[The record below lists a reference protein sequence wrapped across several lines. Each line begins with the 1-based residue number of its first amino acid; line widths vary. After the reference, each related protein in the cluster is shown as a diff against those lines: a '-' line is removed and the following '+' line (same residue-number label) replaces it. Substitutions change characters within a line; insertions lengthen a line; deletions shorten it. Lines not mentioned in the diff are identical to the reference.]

1 MHLKQFHNYEERKD
15 MLKIIASEIV
25 ELDSNVHTG
34 GGTDVTE
41 ALQAVL
47 DRAPECGGVHLIMDG
62 AALVRGL
69 KIYSNTVI
77 ECLNSE
83 CGFFM
88 VDYANRPILS
98 NYNWS
103 FDHIVTHDVK
113 FIGGTYNHNCTKQ
126 VHHLSAEEF
135 PFPQSERENLYA
147 SGHGIFLME
156 LYGMENLV
164 LEGVTFKNQRTY
176 AFCLGCFRNVRIENC
191 SIDMAEHV
199 HPSNQDGLHFFGPGR
214 FLTIRNIRGCTGD
227 DFINLAPD
235 EADGIS
241 DITDVLI
248 DGVFFDDVCQGIRM
262 LSRKDGRLDRV
273 VIRNV
278 TGTYRT
284 FAFSI
289 QPFVRGETFGSYG
302 DIFIENVNLT
312 QKEDYYHYTPL
323 SFMELGGNVDNFTLK
338 NVRFANPNRNS
349 LFIDLGRAFFYRPK
363 ELTAEECEKY
373 QIHDWEELSENI
385 YWMPEKARPVIKNFT
400 LDDVMFSSDE
410 KADDMDYISLK
421 HRIENVMIRNI
432 KLFRTSEAR
441 TSGSL
446 LKMSA
451 ESNIGNLFLENVYA
465 ERIDS
470 VLSGDREHS
479 IEFFRADNVILKDGK
494 KMFDTDAVSVKKEI
508 RSDVYEI

>member
-1 MHLKQFHNYEERKD
+1 
-15 MLKIIASEIV
+15 MLKIIASEV
-25 ELDSNVHTG
+25 AELNSNVHTG
-34 GGTDVTE
+34 GGTDVTK
-41 ALQAVL
+41 ALQDVL
-47 DRAPECGGVHLIMDG
+47 DRAPECGGVHLVMDG

-69 KIYSNTVI
+69 KLYSNTVI
-77 ECLNSE
+77 ECLNCD

-88 VDYANRPILS
+88 ADYANRPILS

-103 FDHIVTHDVK
+103 FDNIVTRNVTL
-113 FIGGTYNHNCTKQ
+113 IGGTYNHNCTKQ
-126 VHHLSAEEF
+126 AHHLPSDEF
-135 PFPQSERENLYA
+135 PFPESERENLYA
-147 SGHGIFLME
+147 SAHGIFLME

-176 AFCLGCFRNVRIENC
+176 AFCLGCFQNVRIENC
-191 SIDMAEHV
+191 TIDMAEHV

-214 FLTIRNIRGCTGD
+214 FLTMRNLRGCTGD

-262 LSRKDGRLDRV
+262 LSRKDGKLDRV

-289 QPFVRGETFGSYG
+289 QPFVRGETFGHYG

-312 QKEDYYHYTPL
+312 QKETYYHYTPL
-323 SFMELGGNVDNFTLK
+323 SFMELGGNVENFTLK
-338 NVRFANPNRNS
+338 NVRFASPDRNT

-363 ELTAEECEKY
+363 EMTAEEVEKY
-373 QIHDWEELSENI
+373 QIYDQEDLSEHI

-400 LDDVMFSSDE
+400 LDDVIFYSDE
-410 KADDMDYISLK
+410 KTDDCDYISLK
-421 HRIENVMIRNI
+421 HRIENLMIRNI
-432 KLFRTSEAR
+432 KLFRTSEVKV
-441 TSGSL
+441 SGAF
-446 LKMSA
+446 LKMSE

-465 ERIDS
+465 ERIGS
-470 VLSGDREHS
+470 VLCGEEGHS
-479 IEFFRADNVILKDGK
+479 IDFLRADNVILKDGRK
-494 KMFDTDAVSVKKEI
+494 IFDTDQVEI
-508 RSDVYEI
+508 KRTIKGDIYEI